1 MKPLRSAFV
10 VAMLLTLSM
19 VVPAA
24 ASNTFAWTKAKQAVL
39 PTGAVGLP
47 MGYLPTLTCV
57 SAGNCEAGGSYS
69 AANSYTEGLVLN
81 EVSGKW
87 TTPTTLVAPAGAN
100 TDPSMI
106 VYGLS
111 CGSIGNCSAV
121 GSYQDSSLNI
131 QAFFANEVNQKWLPA
146 KEVTLPAN
154 AVGTGQTAL
163 VRSVVCSSAGN
174 CSAVGGYIDD
184 NTPTSRNV
192 GFVLSEVGGSW
203 HNASEISLTSSTNA
217 NPYLTMS
224 QLACSSVGNCV
235 AVGSYIDVNDV
246 NQGLLVDQ
254 VNGAWSPGLTL
265 TLPAN
270 ASVYAGASVSEV
282 ACVKRSGCA
291 VLGTFNTNTGA
302 VEGLSAT
309 ESKGKW
315 PRAQELTMPPDAA
328 TNPHVFFYGY
338 QGIACASVGNCS
350 LGGQYQNSAGKIEG
364 FLENENNGTWRAAVT
379 LALPSGAIEAGKNG
393 GVVAISCPR
402 VGNCRAG
409 AAYRDGNSNY
419 QALVVTETNGTWHRG
434 NLVVLPG
441 GATQVGVD
449 GGVYAVVCV
458 ATNACTATGSY
469 LGSSTVYEGFILN
482 S

>member
-1 MKPLRSAFV
+1 MKPLRSAI
-10 VAMLLTLSM
+10 VAATLVTLST

-24 ASNTFAWTKAKQAVL
+24 ASGTFAWTKAKQAVL
-39 PTGAVGLP
+39 PSGAVGLP
-47 MGYLPTLTCV
+47 SGYLPTLTCV

-69 AANSYTEGLVLN
+69 AANSYVEGLVLN
-81 EVSGKW
+81 EVRGTW
-87 TTPTTLVAPAGAN
+87 TAPTTLVAPAGAA
-100 TDPSMI
+100 TDPSMTI
-106 VYGLS
+106 YDLS
-111 CGSIGNCSAV
+111 CGSLGNCSAV

-131 QAFFANEVNQKWLPA
+131 QAFFANEVNQKWLRA

-154 AVGTGQTAL
+154 AMGTGQTAL
-163 VRSVVCSSAGN
+163 VRSVACPSAGN
-174 CSAVGGYIDD
+174 CSAVGGYLD
-184 NTPTSRNV
+184 NAPTPRTV

-203 HNASEISLTSSTNA
+203 RSASEISLNSSTNS
-217 NPYLTMS
+217 NPYVTMG

-235 AVGSYIDVNDV
+235 AVGSFIDVNDV

-254 VNGAWSPGLTL
+254 VNGSWSRGVAL

-270 ASVYAGASVSEV
+270 ASAYAGASLSEV
-282 ACVKRSGCA
+282 ACVKKSGCA

-315 PRAQELTMPPDAA
+315 PRAQELTMPLDAA
-328 TNPHVFFYGY
+328 ANPHVFLYGY
-338 QGIACASVGNCS
+338 EGIACASVGNCS
-350 LGGQYQNSAGKIEG
+350 LGGQYQNSAGQYEG
-364 FLENENNGTWRAAVT
+364 FLENENNGTWKSAVT
-379 LALPSGAIEAGKNG
+379 LALPSGATEAGKNG

-409 AAYRDGNSNY
+409 AAYLDSTNVY

-434 NLVVLPG
+434 TIVVLPG
-441 GATQVGVD
+441 GATSVGVD

-458 ATNACTATGSY
+458 TTNTCTATGSY
-469 LGSSTVYEGFILN
+469 LGSSTLYEGFILN